1 MKYIKRNFALLKNY
15 ILSFIIQRF
24 LARVPSCHIGG
35 EGEYLHVDWGEGAV
49 SQVSSIWLRDNS
61 PGYRSMITFYFTC
74 KLFTRTMVQRA
85 ILIAPSKS
93 GKCPY
98 QFFFT
103 YYDLLGLVVDQNG
116 EKNVIC

>member
-74 KLFTRTMVQRA
+74 KLFTRTTLQRTMTRWPWRGLFSCR
-85 ILIAPSKS
+85 ILM
-93 GKCPY
+93 
-98 QFFFT
+98 
-103 YYDLLGLVVDQNG
+103 LGSNW
-116 EKNVIC
+116 KR